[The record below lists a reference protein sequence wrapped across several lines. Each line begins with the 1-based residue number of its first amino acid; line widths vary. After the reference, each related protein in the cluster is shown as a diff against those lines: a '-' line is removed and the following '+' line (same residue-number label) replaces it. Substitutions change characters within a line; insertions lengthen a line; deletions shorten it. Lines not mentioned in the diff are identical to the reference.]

1 MLGRLGQFD
10 GVAANAI
17 ILPLWYKQTDE
28 TDGRDAAV
36 TLYTLSKISCRQ
48 Y

>member
-17 ILPLWYKQTDE
+17 ILPLW
-28 TDGRDAAV
+28 
-36 TLYTLSKISCRQ
+36 LLLMMMMMMMP
-48 Y
+48 